1 MKSNQEIYKAHLEAA
16 PLILRETVEQLELI
30 ILNLSMSGEYGDLND
45 LFDENET
52 VVFGDDFRNVTD
64 YNVRLL
70 YSITDFINSKNAEL
84 MNVNSMGGQDDL
96 PF

>member
-1 MKSNQEIYKAHLEAA
+1 MKSNQEIYKAHLEAT
-16 PLILRETVEQLELI
+16 PVILRETVEQLKLI

-64 YNVRLL
+64 YNVQLL